1 MMLYNQR
8 IKHSDAKQMHGVLD
22 GHGAWLMHTLAQQL
36 GARLHFLQVLVL
48 HDIRSGDQWSLPIYI
63 FLHEYLNET
72 ALFPHFLSQL
82 HHRMRLAHLML
93 ESID

>member
-1 MMLYNQR
+1 MKKGMMLYNQR

-48 HDIRSGDQWSLPIYI
+48 HDIQFYFYKEWRPVVSSY
-63 FLHEYLNET
+63 LHI
-72 ALFPHFLSQL
+72 S
-82 HHRMRLAHLML
+82 
-93 ESID
+93 SWVS